1 MVRKSESTKKYG
13 TISYYHICSKY
24 TDANL
29 LRLGF

>member
-1 MVRKSESTKKYG
+1 MVHESKSTKTYG